1 MAKNIFTCSRTNP
14 LPIGGSVASGNTNS
28 IPLPNYST
36 LTSDEMKE
44 KVIPGYGAVG
54 DERFYGI
61 TTDSDTDFN
70 QYTNYDLEYP
80 GRGWIHKD
88 AIGVETSVNT
98 TPTNDIGSE
107 NHIKYIKLHVVVL
120 PVLHQLMD
128 NHMIGAVYLVKH
140 TIIII

>member
-1 MAKNIFTCSRTNP
+1 
-14 LPIGGSVASGNTNS
+14 
-28 IPLPNYST
+28 
-36 LTSDEMKE
+36 MKE

-98 TPTNDIGSE
+98 TPKNDIGSE
-107 NHIKYIKLHVVVL
+107 SYQIHQTVCRGTPGID
-120 PVLHQLMD
+120 QLMD
-128 NHMIGAVYLVKH
+128 YHMIGAVYLVGH